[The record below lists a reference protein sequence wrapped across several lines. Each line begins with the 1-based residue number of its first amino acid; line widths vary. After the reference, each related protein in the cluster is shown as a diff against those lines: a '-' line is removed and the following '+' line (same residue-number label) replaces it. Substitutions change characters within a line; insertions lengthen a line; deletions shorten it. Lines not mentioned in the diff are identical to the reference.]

1 MHHPTA
7 ATRRASYGLVTQA
20 TGSIRQIILIGVFGA
35 LAGGVVSFFV
45 QPKWVARMTIQVG
58 QVSLPQGNS
67 SGQGGVKSR
76 SIENQLTAVDR
87 YNLPAMHL
95 RVLNELGLPEPDS
108 GSRDAKVV
116 FDTLTAMPARNPDL
130 IMVQVSAYSRDAAT
144 EALAASFKLF
154 AAPNQ
159 AIFDPVVNDLK
170 SQLASTSAKLA
181 QAEQDY
187 ARISATLQSST
198 AQRNANTS
206 DPRNVLVTNAATLIN
221 QQILG
226 LREQA
231 IELQQATSPLL
242 TYPTRVVEAPYT
254 PSRSNTP
261 GAALLV
267 AIGGALGLLIGVA
280 LAMRETVMRRV
291 AATQQKHSS

>member
-7 ATRRASYGLVTQA
+7 AVRRASYGLVTQA
-20 TGSIRQIILIGVFGA
+20 SGSIRRIILIGVLGA
-35 LAGGVVSFFV
+35 LGGGVVSFFV
-45 QPKWVARMTIQVG
+45 PPKWTARMTVQLG
-58 QVSLPQGNS
+58 QISLPQGGS
-67 SGQGGVKSR
+67 SGQGSVKSR
-76 SIENQLTAVDR
+76 PIENQLTAVDR

-95 RVLNELGLPEPDS
+95 RVLNELGLPGPDS
-108 GSRDAKVV
+108 GSREAKIV
-116 FDTLTAMPARNPDL
+116 FGTLTAMPARNPDL

-144 EALAASFKLF
+144 AALAASFKIF
-154 AAPNQ
+154 AAPHQ
-159 AIFDPVVNDLK
+159 GMFDPAVNDLK
-170 SQLASTSAKLA
+170 SQLANTSRKLA

-187 ARISATLQSST
+187 AHVSETLQSST
-198 AQRNANTS
+198 AQRTASSS
-206 DPRNVLVTNAATLIN
+206 DPRNVLVTNVATLIN

-231 IELQQATSPLL
+231 NELQQATSPLL

-280 LAMRETVMRRV
+280 FAMRKTVMRRV
-291 AATQQKHSS
+291 EVALHEHSS